1 MLVSWIEAP
10 FDIRI
15 HLRPCVLN
23 AAAQFGRGCTLLST

>member
-15 HLRPCVLN
+15 HLRLFALN
-23 AAAQFGRGCTLLST
+23 AAARFVRGCTRLST